1 MAEKRKGTYGG
12 NKKGDEYKLSIRE
25 QKFVAYY
32 LDHGDPTKA
41 VMDAK
46 FNTTAPKAYAK
57 KLLAKPKIQKEI
69 ARQWELFQ
77 NERIASSQE
86 IMGFYTMTMRGQIK
100 DQFGLD
106 ATLADRIKAADAL
119 AKRQIDAAAAAERGK
134 DNAFTIKLCWDRSN
148 TSDEPDLPVVNDDD
162 ILLDEPV
169 DDEPIDEGEDE

>member
-1 MAEKRKGTYGG
+1 MAYAG
-12 NKKGDEYKLSIRE
+12 NKKGDEYKLSVRE

-41 VMDAK
+41 VVDAK
-46 FNTTAPKAYAK
+46 FNTNAPKAYAK
-57 KLLAKPKIQKEI
+57 KLLAKPKIQKEV

-100 DQFGLD
+100 DQFGLE

-119 AKRQIDAAAAAERGK
+119 AKRQIDAATAAEKGR
-134 DNAFTIKLCWDRSN
+134 DNEVTIKLCWDRSN
-148 TSDEPDLPVVNDDD
+148 TTIEPNLPAEDDD
-162 ILLDEPV
+162 IL
-169 DDEPIDEGEDE
+169 DEPIDEDENE